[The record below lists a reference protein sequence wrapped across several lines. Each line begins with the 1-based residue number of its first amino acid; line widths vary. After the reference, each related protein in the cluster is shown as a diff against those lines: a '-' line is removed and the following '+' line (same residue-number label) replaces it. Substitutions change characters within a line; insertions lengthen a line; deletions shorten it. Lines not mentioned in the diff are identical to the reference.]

1 MTWATNNYKLEGLF
15 LFYPITSV
23 KSNFTAFEEHFN
35 HGRFNPSFHHEL
47 FKHEFLSHAWKGE
60 LKVHVWRSIWILD
73 AIYQNTYTKI
83 KNKHFKHTE
92 NISQTSL
99 LNLTFQSQKTFG
111 KSSWLVVISSLL
123 DFLFWYLLSSKLS
136 RWTIVF
142 KTLISSSDSEFCG
155 KVTEGAFWSP
165 K

>member
-1 MTWATNNYKLEGLF
+1 MLIFILPHHCSKIKFHKWKDISTLDFSIPDFSIRDFFIMNFLNMNFWAMHAY
-15 LFYPITSV
+15 ISRWV
-23 KSNFTAFEEHFN
+23 KSSCIHTT
-35 HGRFNPSFHHEL
+35 
-47 FKHEFLSHAWKGE
+47 
-60 LKVHVWRSIWILD
+60 
-73 AIYQNTYTKI
+73 YQNIYTLK
-83 KNKHFKHTE
+83 TLS
-92 NISQTSL
+92 ISQTSL
-99 LNLTFQSQKTFG
+99 LNLTFQSQITFG